1 MKKKLIIKIGT
12 STLTAG
18 TNRISFAVIESLAR
32 QILVLRENYEVV
44 IVSSGA
50 IATARQFVE
59 INGYQRNVDSK
70 QAMAA
75 IGQTKLMELYDT
87 IFSSFGLNIAQ
98 ILLTYRDFENPV
110 ANENTR
116 NTIKRLWQAGYIP
129 IVNENDTVSIEEIL
143 LGDNDKLSALVAVI
157 TGADLLLLV
166 SDIDGIFD
174 RNPHLHADARLI
186 SEVTDL
192 ESIRNY
198 IEEKESTLG
207 TGGMSSKVH
216 AAEICMEKGVE
227 MWIVNGQRANYII
240 RAMNGEI
247 PCTRFKR
254 VAGMS

>member
-192 ESIRNY
+192 ESIRSY

>member
-87 IFSSFGLNIAQ
+87 IFSTFGLNIAQ

-110 ANENTR
+110 ANDNTR

-247 PCTRFKR
+247 PCTRFRREDGK
-254 VAGMS
+254 S

>member
-192 ESIRNY
+192 ESIRSY

-216 AAEICMEKGVE
+216 AAEICMQKGVE
-227 MWIVNGQRANYII
+227 MWIVNGQRADYII

-247 PCTRFKR
+247 PCTRFR
-254 VAGMS
+254 REAGKS

>member
-32 QILVLRENYEVV
+32 QILVLRESYEVV

-157 TGADLLLLV
+157 TSADLLLLV

-174 RNPHLHADARLI
+174 HNPHLHADARLI

-192 ESIRNY
+192 ESIRSY

-216 AAEICMEKGVE
+216 AAEICMQKGVE

-247 PCTRFKR
+247 PCTRFR
-254 VAGMS
+254 REAGKS

>member
-186 SEVTDL
+186 CEVTDL

-247 PCTRFKR
+247 PCTRFR
-254 VAGMS
+254 REAGKS

>member
-32 QILVLRENYEVV
+32 QILVLRESHEVV

-247 PCTRFKR
+247 PCTRFRR